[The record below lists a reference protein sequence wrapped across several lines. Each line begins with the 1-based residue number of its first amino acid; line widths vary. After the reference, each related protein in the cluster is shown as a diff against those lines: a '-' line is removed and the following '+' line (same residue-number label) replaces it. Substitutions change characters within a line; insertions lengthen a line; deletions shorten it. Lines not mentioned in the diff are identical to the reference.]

1 MTKKNSKLFVGVG
14 VLCFVGVMALW
25 LASSGDR
32 AIADADQ
39 APVITQTLTMAVDQ
53 AKVLNGKTHSNVAF
67 AQTDGLVQRLSVYL
81 NVQSDQA
88 KQVMVHLTSPSGTR
102 VLLVDGSRTKATT
115 AKGLEGWFGTNGLQT
130 AESLAAFAGEPVTG
144 SWTLTVD
151 NALSGKLVKWSLN
164 SDVGPN
170 TTMAG
175 METYGEYTGQPT
187 TGGGSSGG
195 GCDCQ
200 MGNGSQTAGAALTL
214 TMLLGLV
221 LVRRRA

>member
-1 MTKKNSKLFVGVG
+1 MTKKNSKMFVGVG

-53 AKVLNGKTHSNVAF
+53 PVALNGKTHSNVAF
-67 AQTDGLVQRLSVYL
+67 AETDGLVQRLSVYL
-81 NVQSDQA
+81 SVETAQA
-88 KQVMVHLTSPSGTR
+88 KLVKVYLTSPSGTR
-102 VLLVDGSRTKATT
+102 VLLADGARTKAATD
-115 AKGLEGWFGTNGLQT
+115 KGLEGWFGTNGLQT

-175 METYGEYTGQPT
+175 METYGEYTGET
-187 TGGGSSGG
+187 GSS

-200 MGNGSQTAGAALTL
+200 MGRGNETAGAALSL
-214 TMLLGLV
+214 MFLLGLV

>member
-1 MTKKNSKLFVGVG
+1 MNKKNSKLFVGVG

-25 LASSGDR
+25 LGASGDR

-39 APVITQTLTMAVDQ
+39 APVITQTLTMAVENPV
-53 AKVLNGKTHSNVAF
+53 AITGKTHSNVVF
-67 AQTDGLVQRLSVYL
+67 AETDGLVQRLSVYL
-81 NVQSDQA
+81 NVATPQA
-88 KQVMVHLTSPSGTR
+88 KQAKVYLTSPSGTR
-102 VLLVDGSRTKATT
+102 VLLADGARSKAAN

-144 SWTLTVD
+144 TWTLTVD
-151 NALSGKLVKWSLN
+151 ALSGSLVKWSLN

-175 METYGEYTGQPT
+175 METYGEYDG
-187 TGGGSSGG
+187 SGG

-200 MGNGSQTAGAALTL
+200 MGQTSETAGAALSL
-214 TMLLGLV
+214 ALLFGLMF
-221 LVRRRA
+221 VRRRA